1 MYISDRELSLIG
13 ASLYLCEGTKERL
26 VKSGGKIF
34 AIEFTNTDPRTI
46 QMFLRFLRKIISPEE
61 SRIKVELFL
70 YPDLSEVKL
79 KRFWSKVTKI
89 PLNRFQ
95 KTIFFKKKVS
105 VFKPNP
111 LGTIKI
117 RYSHKEHF
125 LKIKGIINEVFGRGE
140 VA

>member
-1 MYISDRELSLIG
+1 MDISDRDLNIIG

-26 VKSGGKIF
+26 VMKNRKIF
-34 AIEFTNTDPRTI
+34 AVEFTNTDPRVI
-46 QMFLRFLRKIISPEE
+46 KMFMLFLRRIIIPDEE
-61 SRIKVELFL
+61 RVKAELFL
-70 YPDLSEVKL
+70 YPDLNEKL
-79 KRFWSKVTKI
+79 LKNYWSKVTNI

-95 KTIFFKKKVS
+95 KTIFFKKKTS
-105 VFKPNP
+105 LFKHNP

-125 LKIKGIINEVFGRGE
+125 LKIKGIINSVFGIGE